1 MVSNSSSVG
10 VGNGV
15 VVCVT
20 GEDGVTKSVAV
31 GVVAVAAP
39 DNAVDVEAFGVD
51 AVVEDVVEA
60 VADSVVD
67 TIVEAVSAPVVETIS
82 ESW

>member
-10 VGNGV
+10 VGNGE

-20 GEDGVTKSVAV
+20 GDDGVTKS
-31 GVVAVAAP
+31 VAVAAP